1 MLLASIAPPADALA
15 AVTHP
20 DPYPFYR
27 RRAEERPVSF
37 DAGLDLW
44 VVAGSRACR
53 EALRCSDLR
62 VRPPAEP
69 VPAAIAGTAIG
80 ALWREWARM
89 TDGPAQV
96 SRSRAIREALDSLE
110 PKRIDAAADRAAA
123 RLSPLLA
130 ADVGVAG
137 LDAFVQSLP
146 ALGTAF
152 AMGFDSTE
160 AEELAA
166 ATEHAVRAAAPAAT
180 LDARGRGETAAA
192 RLIHFVTRALD
203 PAGDAATS
211 VPAKLRAA
219 LLDNGATG
227 VAAAIANAIALLFQ
241 SHDATAGWIGNTVV
255 ALARSP
261 DARERAR
268 HDAAGLSEM
277 TCRVLATDPP
287 VHNTRRFAA
296 AEVSVAR
303 VGLRAG
309 DAVLVVLA
317 SAPELGFGDG
327 THRCPG
333 SGLAAAIVNAGVRA
347 VLESDPDWPAL
358 ERPGY
363 RPLSNVRIPRFTPEN
378 PP

>member
-1 MLLASIAPPADALA
+1 MPFASIAPPADALA

-27 RRAEERPVSF
+27 RLADERPVSF
-37 DAGLDLW
+37 DAGLGLW

-53 EALRCSDLR
+53 EALRCSGLH

-69 VPAAIAGTAIG
+69 VPAVIAGTAIG

-89 TDGPAQV
+89 TDGPAQT
-96 SRSRAIREALDSLE
+96 SRSRAIREALDLLE
-110 PKRIDAAADRAAA
+110 PERIDSAVDRAVA

-130 ADVGVAG
+130 AGVGLAG
-137 LDAFVQSLP
+137 LDAFVQNLP
-146 ALGTAF
+146 ALGTAS

-160 AEELAA
+160 AEELAE
-166 ATEHAVRAAAPAAT
+166 ATQHLVRATAPAAT
-180 LDARGRGETAAA
+180 LDARGKGETAAA
-192 RLIHFVTRALD
+192 RITHLITRALD
-203 PAGDAATS
+203 AGDSAGAS
-211 VPAKLRAA
+211 FPAKLWAA
-219 LLDNGATG
+219 LRTNGAIG
-227 VAAAIANAIALLFQ
+227 VAAAIANSISLLFQ

-268 HDAAGLSEM
+268 HDAAGLKEIA
-277 TCRVLATDPP
+277 CRVLALDPP

-296 AEVSVAR
+296 AAVSVAG
-303 VGLRAG
+303 VGLQEG

-317 SAPELGFGDG
+317 SAPELEFGDG
-327 THRCPG
+327 AHHCPG

-363 RPLSNVRIPRFTPEN
+363 RPLPNVRIPRFAPEG
-378 PP
+378 PR